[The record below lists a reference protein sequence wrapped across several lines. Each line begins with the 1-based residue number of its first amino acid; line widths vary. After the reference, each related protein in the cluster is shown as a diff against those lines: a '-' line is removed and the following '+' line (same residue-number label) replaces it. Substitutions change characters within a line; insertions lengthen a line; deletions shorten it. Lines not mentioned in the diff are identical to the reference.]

1 MSNRATGKG
10 IDCLALRSFKV
21 ENQQY
26 LKEILNFFNYLKSF
40 LSTICDNSICRFLK
54 KISFLLKSYK
64 AWAIIHG
71 VDDKEVSDKGIE
83 TLPKNRDG
91 LQG

>member
-26 LKEILNFFNYLKSF
+26 LKEILNFFNYLNYRISNV
-40 LSTICDNSICRFLK
+40 CDKYIYRFLK
-54 KISFLLKSYK
+54 KVSFLLKSYK